1 MSDEHAWHA
10 LRDDLVGPRRTRRRP
25 GAPEPSETTEVLVDA
40 ALAVLGAARSLLDLA
55 DRRLQARR
63 ATPISAA
70 EPTPAVFA
78 EPASPAPGPAAPAPS
93 PPRPHPDPSAR
104 RHVELTY

>member
-1 MSDEHAWHA
+1 MSDDHAWHA
-10 LRDDLVGPRRTRRRP
+10 LTDDLVGPRRTRRRP

-63 ATPISAA
+63 TAIVLPAEPGTPPP
-70 EPTPAVFA
+70 EPPTPAPP
-78 EPASPAPGPAAPAPS
+78 PA
-93 PPRPHPDPSAR
+93 PPRPAR
-104 RHVELTY
+104 STRDQIELTY

>member
-1 MSDEHAWHA
+1 MSDDHAWHA
-10 LRDDLVGPRRTRRRP
+10 LTDDLVGPRRTRRRP

-63 ATPISAA
+63 AATVVP
-70 EPTPAVFA
+70 V
-78 EPASPAPGPAAPAPS
+78 EPAPSAPEPRAPAPS
-93 PPRPHPDPSAR
+93 PSRPHPDPSAR
-104 RHVELTY
+104 RQVELTY